1 MTHVDDFCFGGDEEL
16 LRDIIGR
23 MKEKLK
29 IGEEKEE
36 DFRYLGMRVKNEERR
51 IRVDQEYIEK
61 MVIPEKNN
69 IQRRK
74 RPSNKGNDPL

>member
-1 MTHVDDFCFGGDEEL
+1 MTHVDDFCFGGDEKL